1 VLTPRIRAAL
11 VVLAASAGLSA
22 CTSLGPYG
30 GVSAGIGSPYGY
42 GQYGYDP
49 YYSGYGY
56 GSPYGYAGY
65 GSQYGYGSG
74 YGYDP
79 FGWYNG
85 YYYPGTGYYVY
96 DPDRNRRHI
105 TPEEQAYWENRIRQ
119 HSFLRGLVGTKSAST
134 GTTTTVVTKENW
146 SGFNRRPGTATATGS
161 ATTTGTTSPADVQQR
176 RNVFRQQVLE
186 QQAAQQQ
193 LRSERQQAQQ
203 QLRSERQQA
212 RSERFE
218 ARQQASSEQREARR
232 VRRTTPDE

>member
-1 VLTPRIRAAL
+1 MLTPRIRAAL

-22 CTSLGPYG
+22 CTSFGPYG
-30 GVSAGIGSPYGY
+30 GVNAGIGSPYGY

-49 YYSGYGY
+49 YNSGYGY

-65 GSQYGYGSG
+65 GSPYGYSNG

-85 YYYPGTGYYVY
+85 YYYPGSGYYVY
-96 DPDRNRRHI
+96 DPNHNKRRI

-119 HSFLRGLVGTKSAST
+119 HSFLRALVGTKSSTT
-134 GTTTTVVTKENW
+134 GTTTTAVTKENW
-146 SGFNRRPGTATATGS
+146 SGFNRPSGTTATATTGS
-161 ATTTGTTSPADVQQR
+161 TGTASPADVQQR
-176 RNVFRQQVLE
+176 RNVFRQRVVE

-193 LRSERQQAQQ
+193 LRSERQQAQR
-203 QLRSERQQA
+203 QLQSERQQA

-232 VRRTTPDE
+232 VRRGTPDE